1 MSHIKYII
9 GFIVMFSNTLVS
21 NNLANNNFT
30 IHKIYDDKIFYN
42 FVSYENELYVSS
54 SNGIYKIDKY
64 GDNLILFD
72 ASISGA
78 INSIFERNNN
88 FKIKFIELPNV
99 YPNLYAKAITDFAY
113 LDNNLYV
120 IARGKL
126 LIYNNLKYSFN
137 SAGSVRSITD
147 NAIGTYGGVYVN
159 GNKLNKITYTD
170 GQIRKFDSIT
180 FVCYNG
186 LLSYKDNI
194 ETKLY
199 NNDNSIR
206 TNGEYGA
213 ISDIYAISNSKYIV
227 ISDKG
232 IYKYDNDSNEFDL
245 IYTNQNKIIPIRNK
259 INSRIKDRGEF
270 HFIDDKRYISLNIK
284 DNKIDIIENNIKYE
298 IKDILESD
306 INGNDFY
313 AISKNSL
320 LLSLKRT
327 KDGLKLGEKFPIE
340 SSAHTI
346 SDYENLV
353 FLLGDKGLSIFEKTK
368 KKIYDNYIIEEFN
381 KGAIYKE
388 NNKIS
393 FGSIHGVYTIDD
405 IKDFEKSLIFK
416 DFKIK
421 NNKNFLYFGV
431 FLFIFILIII
441 IRVLNKKNITDE
453 QLILS
458 IKRFI
463 RKNLSSVTL
472 KMLEIEFNLDY
483 NEINSINKNFK
494 PAKYIKTERLD
505 LTKKM
510 LLNKKTISEISE
522 KTGYSETYLL
532 KNKYKFLR

>member
-9 GFIVMFSNTLVS
+9 GFIVLFSNTLVS

-54 SNGIYKIDKY
+54 SNGIYKIDEY

-72 ASISGA
+72 ASISGP

-99 YPNLYAKAITDFAY
+99 YPNLYAEAITDFAY

-313 AISKNSL
+313 AISKNNL

-353 FLLGDKGLSIFEKTK
+353 FLSGDKGLSIFEKTK

>member
-9 GFIVMFSNTLVS
+9 GFIVLFSNTLVS
-21 NNLANNNFT
+21 NNFSNNNFT
-30 IHKIYDDKIFYN
+30 IHKIYDDEIFYN
-42 FVSYENELYVSS
+42 FVSYENELYISS
-54 SNGIYKIDKY
+54 SNGIYKVDVS
-64 GDNLILFD
+64 GDHLILFD
-72 ASISGA
+72 ASISGP
-78 INSIFERNNN
+78 INTIFERNNN

-99 YPNLYAKAITDFAY
+99 YPNLYAESITDFAY

-147 NAIGTYGGVYVN
+147 NAIGTYGGVYIN
-159 GNKLNKITYTD
+159 GKKLNKITYTD

-186 LLSYKDNI
+186 LLSFKDNI

-206 TNGEYGA
+206 TKGEYGA
-213 ISDIYAISNSKYIV
+213 ISDIYAIDNSKYIV

-313 AISKNSL
+313 AISKNNL

>member
-1 MSHIKYII
+1 
-9 GFIVMFSNTLVS
+9 MFSNNLVS
-21 NNLANNNFT
+21 NNLSNNNFT

-42 FVSYENELYVSS
+42 FVAYENELYVSS
-54 SNGIYKIDKY
+54 SNGIHKIDKY
-64 GDNLILFD
+64 GDNLILFN
-72 ASISGA
+72 ASIFGA

-99 YPNLYAKAITDFAY
+99 YPNLYADSITDFAY

-137 SAGSVRSITD
+137 PKGSVRSITD
-147 NAIGTYGGVYVN
+147 NAIGTYGGVYIN

-206 TNGEYGA
+206 TKGEYGA
-213 ISDIYAISNSKYIV
+213 ISDIYAISNSKFIV

-232 IYKYDNDSNEFDL
+232 IYKYDNESNVFDL
-245 IYTNQNKIIPIRNK
+245 VYTNQNKIIPIRNK
-259 INSRIKDRGEF
+259 IDSRIKDRGEF

-284 DNKIDIIENNIKYE
+284 DNKIDIIESNIKYE

-306 INGNDFY
+306 VNGNDFY
-313 AISKNSL
+313 AISKNNL

-353 FLLGDKGLSIFEKTK
+353 FLSGDKGLSIFEKTK

-441 IRVLNKKNITDE
+441 IRVLSKKNITDE

>member
-9 GFIVMFSNTLVS
+9 GFIVLFSNTLVS
-21 NNLANNNFT
+21 NNYSNNNFT
-30 IHKIYDDKIFYN
+30 IHKIYDDEIFYN
-42 FVSYENELYVSS
+42 FVSYENELYISS
-54 SNGIYKIDKY
+54 SNGIYKIDES

-72 ASISGA
+72 ASIPGP
-78 INSIFERNNN
+78 INTIFERNNN
-88 FKIKFIELPNV
+88 FKIKFIELTNV
-99 YPNLYAKAITDFAY
+99 YPNLYAESITDFAY

-137 SAGSVRSITD
+137 PRGSVRSITD
-147 NAIGTYGGVYVN
+147 NAIGTYGGVYIN

-206 TNGEYGA
+206 TKGEYGA
-213 ISDIYAISNSKYIV
+213 ISDIYAISNSKFIV

-232 IYKYDNDSNEFDL
+232 IYKYDNESNVFDL
-245 IYTNQNKIIPIRNK
+245 VYTNQNKIIPIRNK
-259 INSRIKDRGEF
+259 IDSRIKDRGEF

-306 INGNDFY
+306 VNGNDFY
-313 AISKNSL
+313 AISKNNL

-353 FLLGDKGLSIFEKTK
+353 FLSGDKGLSIFEKTK

-421 NNKNFLYFGV
+421 NNKNYLYLGV

-441 IRVLNKKNITDE
+441 IKVLSKKNITDE

>member
-9 GFIVMFSNTLVS
+9 GFFLLFSNNLVS
-21 NNLANNNFT
+21 NNLSNNNFT
-30 IHKIYDDKIFYN
+30 IHKIYDDKVFYN

-54 SNGIYKIDKY
+54 SNGIHKIDKY
-64 GDNLILFD
+64 GDNLILFN
-72 ASISGA
+72 ASIFGA

-99 YPNLYAKAITDFAY
+99 YPNLYAEAITDFAY

-137 SAGSVRSITD
+137 PKGSVRSITD
-147 NAIGTYGGVYVN
+147 NAIGTYGGVYIN

-206 TNGEYGA
+206 TKGEYGA
-213 ISDIYAISNSKYIV
+213 ISDIYAVTNSKFIV

-232 IYKYDNDSNEFDL
+232 IYKYDNESNVFDL
-245 IYTNQNKIIPIRNK
+245 VYTNQNKIIPIRNK
-259 INSRIKDRGEF
+259 IDSRIKDRGEF

-284 DNKIDIIENNIKYE
+284 DNKIDIIESNIKYE

-306 INGNDFY
+306 VNGNDFY
-313 AISKNSL
+313 AISKNNL

-346 SDYENLV
+346 LDYENLV
-353 FLLGDKGLSIFEKTK
+353 FLSGDKGLSIFEKTK

-431 FLFIFILIII
+431 FLFVFILIII
-441 IRVLNKKNITDE
+441 IRFLSKKSITDE

>member
-9 GFIVMFSNTLVS
+9 GFIVLFSNTLVS
-21 NNLANNNFT
+21 NNFSNNNFT
-30 IHKIYDDKIFYN
+30 IHKIYDDEIFYN
-42 FVSYENELYVSS
+42 FVSYENELYISS
-54 SNGIYKIDKY
+54 SNGIYKVDVS
-64 GDNLILFD
+64 GDHLILFD
-72 ASISGA
+72 ASISGP
-78 INSIFERNNN
+78 INTIFERNNN
-88 FKIKFIELPNV
+88 FKVKFIELPNV

-313 AISKNSL
+313 AISKNNL